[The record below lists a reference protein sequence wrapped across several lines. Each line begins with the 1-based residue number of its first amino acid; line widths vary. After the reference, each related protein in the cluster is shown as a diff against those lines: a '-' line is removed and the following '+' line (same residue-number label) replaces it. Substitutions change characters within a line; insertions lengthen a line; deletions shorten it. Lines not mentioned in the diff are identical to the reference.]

1 MSASE
6 TTIYNGKFV
15 ESIDLEGKWR
25 LIPTSHG
32 WVLEQ
37 NRVGSKTEAP
47 SLLVKLTVPDE
58 RVTSVKL
65 EEDSVLF
72 VSGDSVSICKKSQL
86 PKEDQR

>member
-1 MSASE
+1 
-6 TTIYNGKFV
+6 
-15 ESIDLEGKWR
+15 
-25 LIPTSHG
+25 
-32 WVLEQ
+32 
-37 NRVGSKTEAP
+37 
-47 SLLVKLTVPDE
+47 VPDE